1 MLNLLA
7 QSHVLLNVGVISV
20 LFHLTVGASLLI
32 ERDRGT
38 CLYQRPGMKRTVKAQ
53 LPDRSNFPWLIKYS
67 NPPADLRASLVVNT
81 KDGHRCTL
89 LVPCASHFSSTEQ
102 LDTSK
107 ADV

>member
-7 QSHVLLNVGVISV
+7 QSHVFNVGVISV
-20 LFHLTVGASLLI
+20 LFHVTVGSSPLI
-32 ERDRGT
+32 ERDIEA

-67 NPPADLRASLVVNT
+67 NPAADLRASLVVNT

-89 LVPCASHFSSTEQ
+89 LVPCLSYFRSMEQ